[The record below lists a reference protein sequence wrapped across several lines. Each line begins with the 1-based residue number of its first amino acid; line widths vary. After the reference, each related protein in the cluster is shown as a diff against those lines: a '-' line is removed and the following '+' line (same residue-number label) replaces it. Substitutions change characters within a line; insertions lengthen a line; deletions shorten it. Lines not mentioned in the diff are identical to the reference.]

1 MVSPPAK
8 ECHVSRELASR
19 CPTFERPVPIVST
32 QTPDPNLTSGT
43 SEVAARLGI
52 ALADQYRIVGE
63 LGAGGMATVYLAHDL
78 KHDRKV
84 AIKVLKPELA
94 AVLGADRFVVE
105 IKTTASLQHPH
116 ILPLFDSG
124 TADGFLFYVMPFI
137 DGETLRAKLDRE
149 TQLGIDEA
157 VRIAR
162 DVADALEYAHQ
173 HGVIH
178 RDIKPENILLHD
190 GRPMVADFG
199 IALAVSAAAGG
210 RMTETGL
217 SLGTPHYMSP
227 EQATAE
233 KEITGRS
240 DVYSLASVLYE
251 MLTGDPPHTGAS
263 AQQIIMKIIA
273 EPVQP
278 VTALRKSVP
287 ANVAAA
293 VAQALEKLPADR
305 FASARAFSEALA
317 SPGFR
322 VFGNSEAAVQAKTTV
337 WRRNFYAAAAVALA
351 LAAYAVAVTVRSRG
365 SSPDGPSMH
374 LRLSLL
380 GQRITAPQSDL
391 TANSER
397 PSRTAFLFTPDGKA
411 LVFSGER
418 DGHQQL
424 FLRPLSGETATPIPG
439 TEEGESPFLSPNGA
453 LGFWAHGRLR
463 RVALSGGPPIDI
475 ATVPR
480 ISGASWS
487 ENDRV
492 VVGAEE
498 VGLIVFSVTG
508 AAPPDTIVK
517 GAASLPQFLPGGK
530 TILFTQRRSY
540 DVGGRQIE
548 AVSLATRVRKVVIDN
563 AEDARFASTGHLM
576 FARDGKMLAVPF
588 DAGKLQVT
596 AAPIVVL
603 DDVMQA
609 QNGNNTGVLTNAM
622 QVAISPVGQLA
633 WLAGGITPDR
643 IAKLE
648 WVDRQGRSKAIGS
661 EGAYFMARLSPDETR
676 AAVFEFGRPARVA
689 IVDLAREDVQSLPAA
704 GHPWILWSRDGTRV
718 VHGGKVKDFTSL
730 VSTLADGSKP
740 AEPIGKGV
748 PLPEAPAFWSTDGA
762 ELFTVNDDYQL
773 VGVNVSTGATRVVA
787 GLPAGIMWPTLSP
800 DGKWI
805 AYSALEASGKAY
817 DVFVQPWPALD
828 RRWKVSTAGG
838 IEPAWTR
845 GGRELLYRQPGRSG
859 RDTTTRMMSVD
870 IGLGATLTAGIPRE
884 LFATSFLGTN
894 PVRNWDVTANG
905 SRFLIVSATMV
916 HAPPGDVHIIVNWF
930 ADLRRLFA
938 TGSRP

>member
-1 MVSPPAK
+1 MTGGIAD
-8 ECHVSRELASR
+8 A
-19 CPTFERPVPIVST
+19 
-32 QTPDPNLTSGT
+32 
-43 SEVAARLGI
+43 AARLGI
-52 ALADQYRIVGE
+52 ALADRYRIERE
-63 LGAGGMATVYLAHDL
+63 LGHGGMATVYLAHDL

-149 TQLGIDEA
+149 TQLSVDES
-157 VRIAR
+157 VKIAR

-178 RDIKPENILLHD
+178 RDIKPENILLHA

-240 DVYSLASVLYE
+240 DIYSLASVLYE

-305 FASARAFSEALA
+305 FASAKAFADAL
-317 SPGFR
+317 SNPSFR
-322 VFGNSEAAVQAKTTV
+322 VLGSVEATQQAGSPAWK
-337 WRRNFYAAAAVALA
+337 RNFYAAAAVGVALGT
-351 LAAYAVAVTVRSRG
+351 YAVVSTVRGR
-365 SSPDGPSMH
+365 SSSTDSPSMH
-374 LRLSLL
+374 LRLSLP
-380 GQRITAPQSDL
+380 GQRITAPLSDL
-391 TANSER
+391 EENSER
-397 PSRTAFLFTPDGKA
+397 PSRTAFVFTPDGKS

-439 TEEGESPFLSPNGA
+439 TEGGESPFLSPNGA
-453 LGFWAHGRLR
+453 SLGFWANGRLR
-463 RVALSGGPPIDI
+463 RLALSGGPPIDI

-480 ISGASWS
+480 IAGASWS
-487 ENDRV
+487 DDDRV
-492 VVGAEE
+492 VVGVED

-517 GAASLPQFLPGGK
+517 DAASLPQFLPGGE
-530 TILFTQRRSY
+530 TILFTQRRSF
-540 DVGGRQIE
+540 DTGGRRIE
-548 AVSLATRVRKVVIDN
+548 AVSLETRARKVVIDN
-563 AEDARFASTGHLM
+563 AEDARTLPTGHLV
-576 FARDGKMLAVPF
+576 FAREGKMLAAPF
-588 DAGKLQVT
+588 DAGRLQVT
-596 AAPIVVL
+596 AAPIVVF

-609 QNGNNTGVLTNAM
+609 QNGTNVGVLTNAM

-633 WLAGGITPDR
+633 WLTGGISPDR
-643 IAKLE
+643 IGKIE
-648 WVDRQGRSKAIGS
+648 WIDRQGRSKPIAG
-661 EGAYFMARLSPDETR
+661 EGAFFMVRLSPDETR
-676 AAVFEFGRPARVA
+676 AAVFVFGRPPHVA
-689 IVDLAREDVQSLPAA
+689 IVDLARESAQSIDAA
-704 GHPWILWSRDGTRV
+704 GHPWIMWSRDGKRV
-718 VHGGKVKDFTSL
+718 VHSGRVQDFTSL
-730 VSTLADGSKP
+730 VWTLADGSKP
-740 AEPIGKGV
+740 AEPIAKGR
-748 PLPEAPAFWSTDGA
+748 LPESAAFWSLDGA
-762 ELFTVNDDYQL
+762 ELFELRGDNQL
-773 VGVNVSTGATRVVA
+773 VRVNVATGAIRVIA
-787 GLPAGIMWPTLSP
+787 GLPAGIMWPALSP
-800 DGKWI
+800 DAKWL
-805 AYSALEASGKAY
+805 AYSAGEASGKTF

-838 IEPAWTR
+838 IEAAWTR
-845 GGRELLYRQPGRSG
+845 GGRELVYRQPARGD
-859 RDTTTRMMSVD
+859 RDTTRMMSVD
-870 IGLGATLTAGIPRE
+870 IRVDPALTVGVPHA
-884 LFATSFLGTN
+884 LFAAPFVGSN
-894 PVRNWDVTANG
+894 PLRNWDVTADG
-905 SRFLIVSATMV
+905 SRFIVVQNTMV
-916 HAPPGDVHIIVNWF
+916 HAPPGDIHVMVNWF
-930 ADLRRLFA
+930 PELRRLFA
-938 TGSRP
+938 RAGSRP